1 MPAAAIEYPPDPFSV
16 RTDAPYKRTLGHEVE
31 YESGIEIVGVLYDK
45 GLCDSNS
52 IHSYHCSCGT
62 RHAIHCT
69 EDGTAPGGEHV
80 IGGPNGVVFG
90 SQLYLDIITAFS
102 DIAIDVGC
110 GVSHDVGMHTHV
122 GISDLTHVQRCNLL
136 RNYLALQNDI
146 VNLASMADAEVR
158 NNGNTTARISER
170 SYIQDR
176 SDWTKDI
183 FALEH
188 WALPSRPTLNFHTGR
203 PTVEF
208 RVWNSTK
215 SAWRMYL
222 AGGVSTALTQASFDG
237 HVAGAPGDVSLFD
250 FLYDYMTPDL
260 RVLVQR
266 QMNFKS
272 EVYA

>member
-1 MPAAAIEYPPDPFSV
+1 MPVAVLEYPPDPFSV
-16 RTDAPYKRTLGHEVE
+16 DTEAPYKRTLGHEVE
-31 YESGIEIVGVLYDK
+31 YDSGVEIVGNLYAK
-45 GLCDSNS
+45 GLCDSTS
-52 IHSYHCSCGT
+52 IHGYHCGCGSSW
-62 RHAIHCT
+62 AIHCT

-102 DIAIDVGC
+102 DAAIEVGC
-110 GVSHDVGMHTHV
+110 GVSDDVGMHTHV
-122 GISDLTHVQRCNLL
+122 GISDLTNAQRCNLL
-136 RNYLALQNDI
+136 RNYLALQDDI

-158 NNGNTTARISER
+158 SNGNTSPRVNENH
-170 SYIQDR
+170 YIQDR

-188 WALPSRPTLNFHTGR
+188 WALPGRPTLNFHTGR

-222 AGGVSTALTQASFDG
+222 AGGVSTALVQASFDG

-250 FLYDYMTPDL
+250 FLYDYMTADL

-266 QMNFKS
+266 QMQFKQ
-272 EVYA
+272 ETFA